1 MHQEEKKAMAEEEK
15 QNALKGIPST
25 LKLLPPSEADAIEAK
40 KVCYI
45 IFNYCF
51 SFGFFILFIF

>member
-45 IFNYCF
+45 NF
-51 SFGFFILFIF
+51 